1 MYKVFFNDCRLII
14 AGTDEGENLNN
25 SYEKVCLNE
34 PHQLSEYVLPFLENC
49 TKSLTIY
56 GNMTDLWNHFKTFF
70 HLIPAAGGLVKSS
83 KGYLFI
89 FRKGKWDLPK
99 GKIDEGETPVEAA
112 VREVKEETGLRQV
125 KIIQPL
131 PSTWHIYFSPF
142 DPPGSRPVLKETKWF
157 LMEANPEQVLVPEK
171 DEGIENA
178 QWIRLTELEFV
189 LKNTYS
195 SLREMIENLN
205 LPLAF

>member
-14 AGTDEGENLNN
+14 SETDEGENLNN
-25 SYEKVCLNE
+25 SDEKVCLNE

-99 GKIDEGETPVEAA
+99 GKIDEGETPEEAA
-112 VREVKEETGLRQV
+112 VREVKEETGLQQV

-131 PSTWHIYFSPF
+131 PSTWHIYFSKF
-142 DPPGSRPVLKETKWF
+142 DEPGSKPFLKETRWF

-171 DEGIENA
+171 GEGITEICWFNTSEL
-178 QWIRLTELEFV
+178 LTILS
-189 LKNTYS
+189 NTFD
-195 SLREMIENLN
+195 SLRDLITGLR
-205 LPLAF
+205 